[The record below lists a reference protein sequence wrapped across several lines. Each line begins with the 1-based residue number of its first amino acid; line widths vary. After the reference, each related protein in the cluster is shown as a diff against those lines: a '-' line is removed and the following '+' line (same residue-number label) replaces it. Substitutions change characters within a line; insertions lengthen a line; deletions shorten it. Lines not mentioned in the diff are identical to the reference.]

1 MRKKLYFTLI
11 ELLTVISI
19 IAILASL
26 LLPGLRNAKATA
38 KKTVCANNLKQIGI
52 GYLAYAGDY
61 NGFGVPMNDTDY
73 YNGPNY
79 YSCTYTDFISWD
91 ASPRKLGYLFSLG
104 YIKNGKIF
112 YCPAAVDEFSSLA
125 LHLQAMINWMTAG
138 APSKAPSQ
146 RLYTTY
152 LSRDA
157 EDGYGGSIRF
167 LDSLNKAIV
176 TDVYPWDPAHIHG
189 FNVLY
194 MDGSVLFYR
203 NLAKIIARN
212 AQTGY
217 DPSMKAV
224 WEDFTSKN

>member
-104 YIKNGKIF
+104 YIKN
-112 YCPAAVDEFSSLA
+112 
-125 LHLQAMINWMTAG
+125 
-138 APSKAPSQ
+138 
-146 RLYTTY
+146 
-152 LSRDA
+152 
-157 EDGYGGSIRF
+157 
-167 LDSLNKAIV
+167 
-176 TDVYPWDPAHIHG
+176 
-189 FNVLY
+189 
-194 MDGSVLFYR
+194 
-203 NLAKIIARN
+203 
-212 AQTGY
+212 
-217 DPSMKAV
+217 
-224 WEDFTSKN
+224 